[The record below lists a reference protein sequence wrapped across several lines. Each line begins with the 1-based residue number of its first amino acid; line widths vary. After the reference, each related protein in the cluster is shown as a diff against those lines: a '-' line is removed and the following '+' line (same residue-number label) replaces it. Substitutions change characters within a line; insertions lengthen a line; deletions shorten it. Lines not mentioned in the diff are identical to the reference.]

1 MGMRM
6 RTGLGLVLVLLVG
19 FIGAPMIDAQ
29 EKVMTDSTQAAAVDA
44 AKLAA
49 EAWLEVVD
57 AAEYGKSWD
66 VAASF
71 FKAAVTKDQW
81 EAAVVQAR
89 GPFEPMGGRQFL
101 GAQYVTE
108 LPGAPKGEY
117 VVMQYEIRASDNTRL
132 VETVTKMLDTD
143 GEWRLAGYF
152 VQRP

>member
-1 MGMRM
+1 MGMHM
-6 RTGLGLVLVLLVG
+6 RAGLGLILVLL
-19 FIGAPMIDAQ
+19 IGLIGVPTVEAQ
-29 EKVMTDSTQAAAVDA
+29 EKAMTDSAKAELVEA
-44 AKLAA
+44 AKHAA
-49 EAWLEVVD
+49 DAWLEIVD

-89 GPFEPMGGRQFL
+89 GPYEPMGGRQFL
-101 GAQYVTE
+101 GAQYATE

-132 VETVTKMLDTD
+132 IETVTQMIDTD

>member
-1 MGMRM
+1 MGMQTRA
-6 RTGLGLVLVLLVG
+6 GLGCLLVSLVG
-19 FIGAPMIDAQ
+19 LIGAPAIQAQEQVMSDSAKTAAIDAA
-29 EKVMTDSTQAAAVDA
+29 TQ
-44 AKLAA
+44 AA
-49 EAWLEVVD
+49 EAWLEIMD

-71 FKAAVTKDQW
+71 FKTAVTKAQW

-101 GAQYVTE
+101 GAQYVTK

-117 VVMQYEIRASDNTRL
+117 VVMQYEIRASDNTKL
-132 VETVTKMLDTD
+132 VETVTQMIDTD

-152 VQRP
+152 VRRP

>member
-1 MGMRM
+1 MGIHMRASL
-6 RTGLGLVLVLLVG
+6 GLILLVLVGL
-19 FIGAPMIDAQ
+19 IGAPQSDAQ
-29 EKVMTDSTQAAAVDA
+29 EKAMSDSAKAQLVDA
-44 AKLAA
+44 AKEAA
-49 EAWLEVVD
+49 QAWLEIVD
-57 AAEYGKSWD
+57 AAEYGKSWE

-71 FKAAVTKDQW
+71 FKAAVSKDQW

-117 VVMQYEIRASDNTRL
+117 VVMQYEVRASDNTRL
-132 VETVTKMLDTD
+132 VETVTKMIDTD

-152 VQRP
+152 VRRP